1 MTKLKS
7 EAQLAWRK
15 RQVMQDVSQVAHH
28 YQNPEHL
35 HRRSYDKGD
44 MRCTHCKKWLN
55 PNIPEEAI
63 EMKTG
68 KRGNRRHSKKYCPVN
83 SPYVASMVMFPKF
96 RPARSKRVDNA
107 KRY

>member
-1 MTKLKS
+1 MS
-7 EAQLAWRK
+7 EKQMVWRR
-15 RQVMQDVSQVAHH
+15 RQVMQNIAERPHH

-55 PNIPEEAI
+55 PNILEEAKEI
-63 EMKTG
+63 KIG
-68 KRGNRRHSKKYCPVN
+68 KRGIRIHSKMYCEVN
-83 SPYVASMVMFPKF
+83 SPYIAAMVMFAKF
-96 RPARSKRVDNA
+96 RPTRSKRVGEA